1 MKMKNK
7 LILTE
12 NRIFYCLKHLKKLN
26 KQTNDYLIEKGHDL
40 IEIQQQIGLI
50 GSKFFSSF
58 CQSPIELYDKITDRV
73 PSKIIHQENG
83 NVTYCYTFEENI
95 GFDSI
100 IAISELNSKERNSIV
115 LENRNQYEVKVIRK
129 NKRNGTKK
137 LNVVFQKNSN
147 EIITM
152 FPGIY
157 APPLPAAWMNKE
169 ELLIANEFWEKHV
182 FIV

>member
-12 NRIFYCLKHLKKLN
+12 NRIFYCLKHLKKIN
-26 KQTNDYLIEKGHDL
+26 KQTNDYLIEKGHNL
-40 IEIQQQIGLI
+40 IEIQEQIDLI

-58 CQSPIELYDKITDRV
+58 CQSPTELYDKITDRV

-83 NVTYCYTFEENI
+83 NVVYCYTFEENI
-95 GFDSI
+95 GYDSI
-100 IAISELNSKERNSIV
+100 IAISELSSKEQNTIV
-115 LENRNQYEVKVIRK
+115 LEKRNHYEVKVIRK
-129 NKRNGTKK
+129 NKRNATKQ

-157 APPLPAAWMNKE
+157 APPLPSEVMNIE
-169 ELLIANEFWEKHV
+169 ELLRATEFWENYV

>member
-12 NRIFYCLKHLKKLN
+12 NRIFYCLKHLKKVN
-26 KQTNDYLIEKGHDL
+26 KQTNDYLIEKGHNL
-40 IEIQQQIGLI
+40 IEIQEQIDLI

-58 CQSPIELYDKITDRV
+58 CQSPAEVHDKITDRV
-73 PSKIIHQENG
+73 PSKIIHQDNG
-83 NVTYCYTFEENI
+83 NVVYCFTFEENI
-95 GFDSI
+95 GYDSI
-100 IAISELNSKERNSIV
+100 IAISELSSKERKAIGQ
-115 LENRNQYEVKVIRK
+115 EKRNHYEVKVIRK
-129 NKRNGTKK
+129 NKRNATKQ
-137 LNVVFQKNSN
+137 LNVVFQKNNN

-157 APPLPAAWMNKE
+157 APPLPSEHMNAE
-169 ELLIANEFWEKHV
+169 ELLLANDFWENYV

>member
-1 MKMKNK
+1 MKNK

-12 NRIFYCLKHLKKLN
+12 NRIFYCLKHLKKVN
-26 KQTNDYLIEKGHDL
+26 KQTSDYLIEKGHTVA
-40 IEIQQQIGLI
+40 EIQQQIELI
-50 GSKFFSSF
+50 GSKFFSNF
-58 CQSPIELYDKITDRV
+58 CQSPIELYEQITDRV

-95 GFDSI
+95 GYDSI

-129 NKRNGTKK
+129 NKRNATNQ
-137 LNVVFQKNSN
+137 LNVVFQKKNN

-169 ELLIANEFWEKHV
+169 EHSLANEFWEKYV

>member
-12 NRIFYCLKHLKKLN
+12 KRIFYCLKHLKKVN
-26 KQTNDYLIEKGHDL
+26 KQTNDYLIEKGHSL
-40 IEIQQQIGLI
+40 TEIQGQIDLI

-73 PSKIIHQENG
+73 PSKIIHQENR
-83 NVTYCYTFEENI
+83 NVVYSYTFEENI
-95 GFDSI
+95 GYDSI
-100 IAISELNSKERNSIV
+100 IAICELSSKERKAI
-115 LENRNQYEVKVIRK
+115 EIEKRNHYEVKVIRK
-129 NKRNGTKK
+129 NKRNGTKQ

-157 APPLPAAWMNKE
+157 APPLPAA
-169 ELLIANEFWEKHV
+169 
-182 FIV
+182 

>member
-1 MKMKNK
+1 MKNK

-12 NRIFYCLKHLKKLN
+12 NRIFYCLKHLKKVN
-26 KQTNDYLIEKGHDL
+26 KQTRDYLIDKGHT
-40 IEIQQQIGLI
+40 IAEIHQQIELI
-50 GSKFFSSF
+50 GSKFFSNF

-83 NVTYCYTFEENI
+83 NVVYCYIFEENI
-95 GFDSI
+95 GYDSI

-129 NKRNGTKK
+129 NKRNGTKQ
-137 LNVVFQKNSN
+137 LNIVFQKKSN

-157 APPLPAAWMNKE
+157 APPFPTEWMNKE
-169 ELLIANEFWEKHV
+169 ELLKANEFWEKHL